1 MVNLHIVKI
10 FDNDGLWTSASN
22 LVDAIYN
29 CRDNGADVI
38 SMSLG
43 GTFKNRTEEQAFD
56 ALYSEGILHIAAA
69 GNDGNTRLSYPA
81 SYSSVISV
89 AAIDSSEV
97 VADFSQQNSAVE
109 LAAPGVGVLSTV
121 PFKDQTTLTVG
132 GIDYTAYRIDLS
144 PTNISATGALA
155 DGGLC
160 DSTGD
165 WNGKV
170 VLCER
175 GVISFYEK
183 VMNVQNSGGVAAV
196 IYNNEPGDFL
206 GTLGEGYTSEI
217 PAASISQESG
227 QDLVTQI
234 GTSATL
240 TNIYESPGSGYEAWD
255 GTSMATPHV
264 SGVAA
269 LIWSANPAWT
279 NVEIREAMNATAKDL
294 GATGRDNAYGYGLV
308 QAADA
313 LAYLG
318 GGTPVDNPPSLT
330 ITSPLEGAT
339 VSGMVAVTAT
349 ASDDNGVTQV
359 EFFMDNVSIGI
370 DTNGG
375 DGWSVSLDTTAETDG
390 THTLSATAT
399 DTAGQISSDTISVT
413 VQNGTTTDT
422 PPTVSISAPAAGSEV
437 ADVVTVTAFADDDFG
452 VSQVEFFV
460 DGASIGFDNDATGG
474 WSITWDTTNYV
485 DGEHSL
491 SAAATDTAGQTT
503 MSESVIVILNNGGG
517 TTYPIELSASAYK
530 VRGAGVV
537 DLSWIGSTA
546 TFIDIYR
553 NGGLLVT
560 VPDEGSYTDNDLG
573 KGGGSATYQVCEAGT
588 DICSNEVTA
597 IW

>member
-1 MVNLHIVKI
+1 
-10 FDNDGLWTSASN
+10 
-22 LVDAIYN
+22 
-29 CRDNGADVI
+29 
-38 SMSLG
+38 
-43 GTFKNRTEEQAFD
+43 
-56 ALYSEGILHIAAA
+56 
-69 GNDGNTRLSYPA
+69 
-81 SYSSVISV
+81 
-89 AAIDSSEV
+89 
-97 VADFSQQNSAVE
+97 
-109 LAAPGVGVLSTV
+109 
-121 PFKDQTTLTVG
+121 
-132 GIDYTAYRIDLS
+132 
-144 PTNISATGALA
+144 
-155 DGGLC
+155 
-160 DSTGD
+160 
-165 WNGKV
+165 
-170 VLCER
+170 
-175 GVISFYEK
+175 
-183 VMNVQNSGGVAAV
+183 
-196 IYNNEPGDFL
+196 
-206 GTLGEGYTSEI
+206 
-217 PAASISQESG
+217 
-227 QDLVTQI
+227 
-234 GTSATL
+234 
-240 TNIYESPGSGYEAWD
+240 
-255 GTSMATPHV
+255 
-264 SGVAA
+264 VAA

-503 MSESVIVILNNGGG
+503 MSESVSVTVNNGGG
-517 TTYPIELSASAYK
+517 TVYPITLTATASK
-530 VRGAGVV
+530 VRGAGIVEL
-537 DLSWIGSTA
+537 DWDPITSTN
-546 TFIDIYR
+546 IDIYR
-553 NGGLLVT
+553 DGSVLVT
-560 VPDEGSYTDNDLG
+560 VENLGTYTDSDFP
-573 KGGGSATYQVCEAGT
+573 KGGGTATYQVCEAGST
-588 DICSNEVTA
+588 TICSNEVTV